1 MVRDE
6 LRAALGPSRRIF
18 ITTNGMLRATVL
30 EIFDSTFAITWA
42 LEAIAIGVAMFGIAA
57 TLLALAL
64 ERRREIAMLRLA
76 GAERRHVR
84 RMIMIEAGVL
94 GVVTQG
100 VGLVVGLVLS
110 LILIYVIN
118 VQSFGWTIQFHLPV
132 VFLVQSTVA
141 VIAATAL
148 AGLWPARLA
157 TGFGLA
163 DLREEA

>member
-1 MVRDE
+1 M
-6 LRAALGPSRRIF
+6 
-18 ITTNGMLRATVL
+18 TTNGTLRATVL

-42 LEAIAIGVAMFGIAA
+42 LEAIAVAVAMFGIAA
-57 TLLALAL
+57 TLLTLVL
-64 ERRREIAMLRLA
+64 ERRREIALLRLA

-84 RMIMIEAGVL
+84 RMIVIEACVL

-100 VGLVVGLVLS
+100 VGLVVGLALS

-118 VQSFGWTIQFHLPV
+118 VQSFGWTIQFHLPSA
-132 VFLVQSTVA
+132 FLAQSTVA

-157 TGFGLA
+157 ARFTLA
-163 DLREEA
+163 DLGEEG